1 MIRKSV
7 LTDNNICYEAEFSPA
22 EDYRLW
28 TRLIGKTK
36 FANIPEVLQKYHEYV
51 GNTSKTQSQKMRE
64 STLKIHKLLIQEH
77 TQRKIN
83 NACKK
88 SQIAYI
94 QAS

>member
-1 MIRKSV
+1 M
-7 LTDNNICYEAEFSPA
+7 
-22 EDYRLW
+22 
-28 TRLIGKTK
+28 
-36 FANIPEVLQKYHEYV
+36 QKYREYV